1 MYISFISLVFA
12 LPESLLNFPSN
23 SKHQGSSD
31 ESQICL
37 SVQGL
42 TLSDPD
48 SYTQLLRDLTS
59 SYILI
64 GNSNSTMHF
73 NSQFPKS
80 FLLFLPYPVT
90 TCDQLFKPKTWASSS
105 TFLLPCLPYLTTV
118 KSYRLYL
125 QKSLSDQSTSF
136 HLHCHYPNLNHH
148 FLPGHLQ

>member
-105 TFLLPCLPYLTTV
+105 TFLSLALPPISNHSQILQTLSPKVPLRSVYFFPPTLP
-118 KSYRLYL
+118 
-125 QKSLSDQSTSF
+125 
-136 HLHCHYPNLNHH
+136 
-148 FLPGHLQ
+148 LP